1 MWRRSRENKRSSKQ
15 NINNQQEANM
25 AHRQEES
32 FPEVNRKSR
41 CGETQPISE
50 TYFFDGKSKG

>member
-1 MWRRSRENKRSSKQ
+1 
-15 NINNQQEANM
+15 M